1 MKNLVKFST
10 ALLGMLIL
18 ISCNKGGGNA
28 PFVGLDSRLIDG
40 PWQLISATKLN
51 YYGSNARVIGTAA
64 DSLLFQWRFDNYG
77 NVQLTYIESYI
88 GGTYNKCAYKLTPY
102 SYGTPNIYDTILC
115 TPAFRNS
122 YSDTIFVSSF
132 TDKLLV
138 FQVQYKNGNTSI
150 TELDS
155 LKKIRFY

>member
-1 MKNLVKFST
+1 MKSVMIILLIISIFSSNKNPIAPLVPLSSHLT
-10 ALLGMLIL
+10 
-18 ISCNKGGGNA
+18 
-28 PFVGLDSRLIDG
+28 DG

-51 YYGSNARVIGTAA
+51 YYGSNARVIGTPA

-77 NVQLTYIESYI
+77 NVQLTNIESYI
-88 GGTYNKCAYKLTPY
+88 GGTYSKCAYKLTPY
-102 SYGTPNIYDTILC
+102 SFGTPNIYDTILC
-115 TPAFRNS
+115 TPAFRTS

-132 TDKLLV
+132 SDNLLV

-150 TELDS
+150 KELDS

>member
-1 MKNLVKFST
+1 MKSVMII
-10 ALLGMLIL
+10 LLI
-18 ISCNKGGGNA
+18 ICFFACNKH
-28 PFVGLDSRLIDG
+28 PITPLVPLSSHLTDG

-51 YYGSNARVIGTAA
+51 YYGSNARVVGIQA

-77 NVQLTYIESYI
+77 NVQLTNIESYI
-88 GGTYNKCAYKLTPY
+88 GGAYSKCAYKLTPY

-115 TPAFRNS
+115 TPAFRND
-122 YSDTIFVSSF
+122 YSDTIFVRSF
-132 TDKLLV
+132 TDNLLV
-138 FQVQYKNGNTSI
+138 FQVQYKNGNSSI